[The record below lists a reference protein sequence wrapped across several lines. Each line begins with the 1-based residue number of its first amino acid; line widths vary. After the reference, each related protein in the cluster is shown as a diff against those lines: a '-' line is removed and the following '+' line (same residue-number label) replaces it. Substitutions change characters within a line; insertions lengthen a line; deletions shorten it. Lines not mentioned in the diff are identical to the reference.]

1 MSNAEERKLIEDIA
15 RDEALSLFNQR
26 PDEVILDEL
35 KRSYDKQW
43 NLKESHERKA
53 TSFITIAGIITTLL
67 FGFSGFLQNPSI
79 LITNFSTVLFFITS
93 SIIANVLA
101 VLFSIISLKM
111 KDYSFILT
119 DIDDT
124 VLSEQRTKNKVQV
137 INNLIEEYHKSVS
150 HNSRQNNSK
159 LTWLKAAYW
168 FLFSG
173 IAIIPIPFLLSFNQ

>member
-1 MSNAEERKLIEDIA
+1 LSNTEEQKLIEDIA
-15 RDEALSLFNQR
+15 RDEALRLFKER
-26 PDEVILDEL
+26 PDEVIFDEL

-43 NLKESHERKA
+43 NLKDSHERKA
-53 TSFITIAGIITTLL
+53 TSFITISGIITTLL

-79 LITNFSTVLFFITS
+79 LITNFGTVLFFITL

-124 VLSEQRTKNKVQV
+124 ILTEQRAKNKVQV
-137 INNLIEEYHKSVS
+137 IDNLINEYHKSVS
-150 HNSRQNNSK
+150 HNSRQNDSK
-159 LTWLKAAYW
+159 LTWLKVAYW
-168 FLFSG
+168 LLFSG
-173 IAIIPIPFLLSFNQ
+173 IAIIPIPFLLSFYR